1 MKSIHSA
8 SRHGHEKQRALRE
21 DAMQLG
27 TESPPNAHAIHS
39 IDAQCAQ
46 IKAIEKLIKI
56 KELQIKYLQDLIE
69 IETFDKDSTHAAL
82 IKEKANTELEYA
94 TKLGEL
100 KVLFPCPV
108 KSCTH
113 SKANGINSFRNKH
126 KRPTESPILPA
137 TLILDKNAKK
147 SNKNSK
153 IDKPIKNPVRKTRQE
168 SKNAVDDIIPTKNS
182 FASLVIQDAAEATNK
197 NSESPMIED
206 NSEENQINED
216 VTVTPKIKPI
226 MLRYKDNFNLI
237 LQDLNKKYPN
247 SVNKLTGQNVSTNRE
262 RFRFHF
268 ANTPAFQPITAHV
281 GEEIEEQVSTLTN
294 QILTAYDN
302 SSKQIHSNNSL
313 YIDNELKTLFKLR
326 NRARKLYQYSRNPAD
341 KTALNRLQHKIRRK
355 THSFTQR
362 QWEDKLAS
370 LDPVDGSLSNMT
382 EGFMKKRSPISALK
396 ANTRIAYTDEEKAE
410 TSGLTRETISA
421 QRHFQP
427 NSRQQPYEAGI

>member
-182 FASLVIQDAAEATNK
+182 FASLVIQDAAEATDK

-247 SVNKLTGQNVSTNRE
+247 SVNKLTGHRWQHLSNYPNRRRIAILSPFRIKKEETSSPHGFISAEFRKFFRDFPRIIDAGKAFKNAKTN
-262 RFRFHF
+262 
-268 ANTPAFQPITAHV
+268 
-281 GEEIEEQVSTLTN
+281 
-294 QILTAYDN
+294 
-302 SSKQIHSNNSL
+302 
-313 YIDNELKTLFKLR
+313 
-326 NRARKLYQYSRNPAD
+326 
-341 KTALNRLQHKIRRK
+341 
-355 THSFTQR
+355 
-362 QWEDKLAS
+362 EDCLDIFFGVLAS
-370 LDPVDGSLSNMT
+370 
-382 EGFMKKRSPISALK
+382 EGKTSSSP
-396 ANTRIAYTDEEKAE
+396 
-410 TSGLTRETISA
+410 
-421 QRHFQP
+421 
-427 NSRQQPYEAGI
+427 